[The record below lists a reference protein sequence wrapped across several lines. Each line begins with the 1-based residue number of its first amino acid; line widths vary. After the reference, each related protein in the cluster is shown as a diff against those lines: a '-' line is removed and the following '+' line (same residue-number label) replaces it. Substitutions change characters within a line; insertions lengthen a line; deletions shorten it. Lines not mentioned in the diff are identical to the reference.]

1 MPEKVPDHLHRHAL
15 IQKMLGCSVPQGMR
29 TSSTGDDAN
38 GCETITDDLAKG
50 LSANRSD
57 GRMRCEEEAA
67 PETGRTGFPYVAQN
81 GVADVR

>member
-1 MPEKVPDHLHRHAL
+1 
-15 IQKMLGCSVPQGMR
+15 MR

-38 GCETITDDLAKG
+38 ACETITDDLAEG

-81 GVADVR
+81 GIADVW